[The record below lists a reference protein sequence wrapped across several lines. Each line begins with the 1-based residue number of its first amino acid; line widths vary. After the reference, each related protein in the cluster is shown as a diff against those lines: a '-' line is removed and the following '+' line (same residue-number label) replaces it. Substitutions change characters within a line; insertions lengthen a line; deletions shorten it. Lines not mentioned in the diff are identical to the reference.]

1 MADLVADGVM
11 SEGLTATRLGL
22 SGIPPVAEVIMIER
36 DLRLVELTGG
46 RYHVSRVTTKA
57 GIEAM
62 VKSQKSGLSDD
73 TAPHYFALNE
83 DAVIDYRTL
92 LFHHRYVRRSIGLLF

>member
-1 MADLVADGVM
+1 MVMRRLFVLFNCFQFDSFADPEVADLVADGVM

-57 GIEAM
+57 ELRLSEKL
-62 VKSQKSGLSDD
+62 KSQAYL
-73 TAPHYFALNE
+73 
-83 DAVIDYRTL
+83 
-92 LFHHRYVRRSIGLLF
+92 